1 VSAKHSV
8 YAGREEWPQPAPPGC
23 GLIHFIIHFIAATV
37 TNRSPNLLGGICD
50 YYRFVMFGK
59 SKVFAGKITFVFSR
73 FEIVATR
80 RLSSFNYD
88 NVMLNLWTVL

>member
-1 VSAKHSV
+1 VFAKHSV

-37 TNRSPNLLGGICD
+37 TNRGPNLLGGICD
-50 YYRFVMFGK
+50 HYRFVIFGK
-59 SKVFAGKITFVFSR
+59 PKVFAEEITFVLPR

-80 RLSSFNYD
+80 GL
-88 NVMLNLWTVL
+88 